1 MRYKNT
7 LQRAVAFSSLLMSM
21 MGINIATAQV
31 ESSQTASTSHSLQG
45 TWRMHT
51 AYEILANGS
60 RVTTYTEHPHGMLMI
75 DHDGYYSLQIFH
87 PKRRRLD
94 NGKAAASLD
103 ELRDAVIGS
112 STHFGK
118 ISIDHEKKQLI
129 FQIEVASFANWN
141 GSTQIRDFQLN
152 HGLLSYQVPSNASPN
167 GTIAHSVWKR
177 VQ

>member
-1 MRYKNT
+1 MDANVAYAQIDTNETTST
-7 LQRAVAFSSLLMSM
+7 LQ
-21 MGINIATAQV
+21 
-31 ESSQTASTSHSLQG
+31 SLQG
-45 TWRMHT
+45 TWRMHS
-51 AYEILANGS
+51 AYEILADGS

-94 NGKAAASLD
+94 KGKAAASLE
-103 ELRDAVIGS
+103 ELKDAVIGS

-152 HGLLSYQVPSNASPN
+152 QGLLSYQVPASASPN
-167 GTIAHSVWKR
+167 GTIAYSIWKR
-177 VQ
+177 EQ